1 MFRQPTRVDIARLIG
16 RAHRIVAM
24 KAIMTRIAGDMMM
37 DKYSVATGKA
47 FDRFANCY
55 DFTGWFVTELAR
67 HHAIFPID
75 LFQIRATQPTC
86 SHFDKNVTDASHLR
100 HFDIIHRNRAGPL
113 YKDCLHLLFHH
124 SVLDINN
131 ECC

>member
-55 DFTGWFVTELAR
+55 DFTGWFVTELAG
-67 HHAIFPID
+67 HHAIFTID
-75 LFQIRATQPTC
+75 LFQIRPAQPAGA
-86 SHFDKNVTDASHLR
+86 HFDDNISCAS
-100 HFDIIHRNRAGPL
+100 
-113 YKDCLHLLFHH
+113 
-124 SVLDINN
+124 
-131 ECC
+131 